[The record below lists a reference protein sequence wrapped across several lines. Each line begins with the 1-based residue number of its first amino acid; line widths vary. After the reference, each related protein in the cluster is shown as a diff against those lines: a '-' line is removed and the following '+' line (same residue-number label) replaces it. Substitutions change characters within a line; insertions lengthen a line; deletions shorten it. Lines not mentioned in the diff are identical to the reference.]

1 MTIDQKSWGIRRNM
15 ELTDVLSP
23 EDIIS
28 EIVIT
33 VSCGGN
39 ILINVGPTKVIQYFE
54 VKLFILYTHQD
65 YNDLL
70 VYMIHLNHVIYQKT
84 QIFMGIVMV
93 GVADPEMDRH
103 ISKKF
108 KKPEK
113 KSDI

>member
-1 MTIDQKSWGIRRNM
+1 M
-15 ELTDVLSP
+15 
-23 EDIIS
+23 
-28 EIVIT
+28 
-33 VSCGGN
+33 
-39 ILINVGPTKVIQYFE
+39 
-54 VKLFILYTHQD
+54 YTHQD

-108 KKPEK
+108 QKTEK
-113 KSDI
+113 KFVRQN